1 MQVKNNRTPQSK
13 GLVEALTNSLG
24 GYPVGFAMGLIILP
38 LSLNWIQKDP
48 VTANLTITMIYVSV
62 SFVRTY
68 FLRRVFSKYNIDDNV
83 VRLAISAIRK
93 IRSKKTAQ
101 IVLQVVKI

>member
-1 MQVKNNRTPQSK
+1 
-13 GLVEALTNSLG
+13 
-24 GYPVGFAMGLIILP
+24 
-38 LSLNWIQKDP
+38 
-48 VTANLTITMIYVSV
+48 
-62 SFVRTY
+62 VRTY

-101 IVLQVVKI
+101 TVLQVVKI

>member
-1 MQVKNNRTPQSK
+1 MQVRNNNIPQSK
-13 GLVEALTNSLG
+13 GLVESLMNSLG

-48 VTANLTITMIYVSV
+48 ITANLTITMIYVSV

-83 VRLAISAIRK
+83 VRLAISAISK

-101 IVLQVVKI
+101 AVLQVVKI

>member
-1 MQVKNNRTPQSK
+1 LQVKNNHIQQSK
-13 GLVEALTNSLG
+13 GLVESLMNSLG
-24 GYPVGFAMGLIILP
+24 GYPIGFAMGLIILP

-48 VTANLTITMIYVSV
+48 ITANLTITMIYVSV

-68 FLRRVFSKYNIDDNV
+68 FLRRVFSKYDIDDNV

-101 IVLQVVKI
+101 AVLQVVKI

>member
-1 MQVKNNRTPQSK
+1 MQVRNNNIPQSK
-13 GLVEALTNSLG
+13 GLVESLMNSLG

-48 VTANLTITMIYVSV
+48 ITANLTITMIYVCV

-68 FLRRVFSKYNIDDNV
+68 FLRRVFSKYNIEDNFV
-83 VRLAISAIRK
+83 ILIV
-93 IRSKKTAQ
+93 KTIKQMRGKDAHKNLKYYQ
-101 IVLQVVKI
+101 